1 MNLNLEQLNQLQQ
14 QLDQHILDNHQ
25 LTRPETTQRRILALL
40 VELAES
46 ANETRCFKFWSLKPS
61 SELAVIEEELSDV
74 LHFIISLNLNL
85 EKPLT
90 SIELTVTTQE
100 LTTLFLQTFHQA
112 LRLSEELNQENIA
125 QVLNSFFNLV
135 LAVGSSPQALLQ
147 AYVEKNQINHQRQ
160 EQQY

>member
-1 MNLNLEQLNQLQQ
+1 MKLNLEQLNQLQQ

-25 LTRPETTQRRILALL
+25 LTRIETTQRRILALL

-46 ANETRCFKFWSLKPS
+46 ANETRCFKFWSLKS
-61 SELAVIEEELSDV
+61 SSDLSVIEEELSDV

-85 EKPLT
+85 ENPLT

-100 LTTLFLQTFHQA
+100 LTPLFLQTFHQA

-135 LAVGSSPQALLQ
+135 LSIGSSPQALLQ
-147 AYVEKNQINHQRQ
+147 AYVEKNEINHQRQ

>member
-1 MNLNLEQLNQLQQ
+1 MKLNLEQLNQLQQ

-25 LTRPETTQRRILALL
+25 LTRIETTQRRILALL

-61 SELAVIEEELSDV
+61 SDLAVIEEELSDV

-85 EKPLT
+85 ENPLT

-100 LTTLFLQTFHQA
+100 LTPLFLQTFHQA

-135 LAVGSSPQALLQ
+135 LSIGSSPQALLQ
-147 AYVEKNQINHQRQ
+147 AYVEKNEINHQRQ